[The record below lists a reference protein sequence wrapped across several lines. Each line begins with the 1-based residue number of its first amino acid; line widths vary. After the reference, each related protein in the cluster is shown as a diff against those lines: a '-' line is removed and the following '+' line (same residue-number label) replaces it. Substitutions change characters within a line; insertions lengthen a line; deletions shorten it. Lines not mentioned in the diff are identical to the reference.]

1 MLRKNYKTQGLR
13 HVHWSYIKVDSLH
26 SGKNGKTGLMETVE
40 FNVSKAALVK
50 RGGKNSTKTP
60 S

>member
-50 RGGKNSTKTP
+50 RGEKNLH
-60 S
+60 